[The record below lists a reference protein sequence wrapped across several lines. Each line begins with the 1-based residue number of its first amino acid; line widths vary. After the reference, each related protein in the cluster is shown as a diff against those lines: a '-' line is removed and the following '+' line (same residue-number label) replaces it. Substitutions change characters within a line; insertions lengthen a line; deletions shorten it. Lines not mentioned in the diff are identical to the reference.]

1 VRVEDKSRWTVRRSG
16 EGLGLGRKGREAT
29 KVAMEEEVRAD
40 TSIGASG
47 KAHS

>member
-1 VRVEDKSRWTVRRSG
+1 MGDVGW
-16 EGLGLGRKGREAT
+16 GLERREAT

-40 TSIGASG
+40 TGIGASG